1 MCLNVF
7 IKFLSNSF
15 HIFTTHN
22 YSSFW
27 GVSNSHVPWSLRT
40 LVSSWGTF
48 IPNPFSHSAL
58 LSPCRISFVYL
69 KTEAETNLS
78 PLNVHLHGNS
88 FIQSEQRLFYFIQ
101 ATFLRHPF
109 PLVFSL
115 SLVIL
120 IISKFLLDNWH
131 PYLCII
137 PAFSNF
143 FFGNYLCAR
152 ACSET
157 FICFWEICNIRY
169 KHGPS
174 ISKDSM
180 QGCGD
185 ALVMHLFP

>member
-69 KTEAETNLS
+69 KTEVETNLS

-143 FFGNYLCAR
+143 FLGIISVLELVLRHSSVSEKYVTFDINMGPLSQKILCKAV
-152 ACSET
+152 EM
-157 FICFWEICNIRY
+157 
-169 KHGPS
+169 P
-174 ISKDSM
+174 
-180 QGCGD
+180 
-185 ALVMHLFP
+185 